1 MVPFFQGRQSLRGA
15 LLALLS
21 LMPSLLHPADKVPF
35 YPMNLI
41 SLASTPWE
49 TPLPKGNLLAGND
62 GPLLSADTQ
71 RFAFSWLN
79 LIPLTV
85 AKREPSTET
94 RQDPKAITL
103 VNRNGFLTCLLG
115 KRVKWQRWVG
125 QAKVV
130 HFASSNNVVG
140 VLFENGIFRTFSK
153 GGDLKTWTYTDFS
166 ARWVYPSKN
175 GFLIF
180 ATERFFHFR
189 TKDSLL
195 ESRELPMVLSAP
207 PLLREGELYLAGVHK
222 KAPHLVLA
230 CFQGA
235 RTVRVTVPSG
245 LSLRRGSTLTLK
257 VEDINV
263 EKAKITFKLMVNDVV
278 QEEEKRSSRK
288 EFSFYM
294 ALQGKGKLEYAVEGK
309 EYKREGAFEFT
320 VQ

>member
-1 MVPFFQGRQSLRGA
+1 MVPFFKGKRGLRGVF
-15 LLALLS
+15 LAVLS
-21 LMPSLLHPADKVPF
+21 LMPSLLHPVDKVPL
-35 YPMNLI
+35 YPMNLLTL
-41 SLASTPWE
+41 SSTPWDSL
-49 TPLPKGNLLAGND
+49 LPKGSLLAGND

-71 RFAFSWLN
+71 RFAFSWQS

-85 AKREPSTET
+85 AKREPSTEI
-94 RQDPKAITL
+94 RQDPKAISL
-103 VNRNGFLTCLLG
+103 ANRNGFLTCLLG

-130 HFASSNNVVG
+130 HFASSHNVLG
-140 VLFENGIFRTFSK
+140 VLFENGIFRTFSR

-180 ATERFFHFR
+180 AADRFFHFR

-245 LSLRRGSTLTLK
+245 LSLRRGSSLTLK

-263 EKAKITFKLMVNDVV
+263 EKAKITFKLTVNGVV
-278 QEEEKRSSRK
+278 QEEEKRSSRR

-294 ALQGKGKLEYAVEGK
+294 ALQGKGKLEYTVEGK
-309 EYKREGAFEFT
+309 EYKSDGAFEFT

>member
-1 MVPFFQGRQSLRGA
+1 MVPFFKGKRGLRGVF
-15 LLALLS
+15 LAVLS
-21 LMPSLLHPADKVPF
+21 LMPSLLHPVDKVPL
-35 YPMNLI
+35 YPMNLLTL
-41 SLASTPWE
+41 SSTPWDSL
-49 TPLPKGNLLAGND
+49 LPKGSLLAGND

-71 RFAFSWLN
+71 RFAFSWQS

-85 AKREPSTET
+85 AKREPSTEI
-94 RQDPKAITL
+94 RQDPQAISL

-130 HFASSNNVVG
+130 HFASSHNVLG
-140 VLFENGIFRTFSK
+140 VLFENGIFRTFSR

-180 ATERFFHFR
+180 AADRFFHFR

-245 LSLRRGSTLTLK
+245 LSLRRGSSLTLK

-263 EKAKITFKLMVNDVV
+263 EKAKITFKLTVNGVV
-278 QEEEKRSSRK
+278 QEEEKRSSRR

-294 ALQGKGKLEYAVEGK
+294 ALQGKGKLEYTVEGK
-309 EYKREGAFEFT
+309 EYKSDGAFEFT

>member
-1 MVPFFQGRQSLRGA
+1 MVPFFKGRRGLRGVF
-15 LLALLS
+15 LAVLS
-21 LMPSLLHPADKVPF
+21 LMPSLLHPVDKVPL
-35 YPMNLI
+35 YPMNLLTL
-41 SLASTPWE
+41 SSTPWDSL
-49 TPLPKGNLLAGND
+49 LPKGSLLAGND

-71 RFAFSWLN
+71 RFAFSWQS

-85 AKREPSTET
+85 AKREPSTEI
-94 RQDPKAITL
+94 RQDPKAISL
-103 VNRNGFLTCLLG
+103 ANRNGFLTCLLG

-130 HFASSNNVVG
+130 HFASSHNVLG
-140 VLFENGIFRTFSK
+140 VLFENGIFRTFSR

-180 ATERFFHFR
+180 AADRFFHFR

-245 LSLRRGSTLTLK
+245 LSLRRGSSLTLK

-263 EKAKITFKLMVNDVV
+263 EKAKITFKLTVNGVV
-278 QEEEKRSSRK
+278 QEEEKRSSRR

-294 ALQGKGKLEYAVEGK
+294 ALQGKGKLKYTVEGK
-309 EYKREGAFEFT
+309 EYKSDGAFEFT